1 MILALT
7 FATPL
12 LLLGLLASLIPLAL
26 HLLSS
31 VRAQE
36 TYFPTLRFLQRS
48 MEKTARRRRI
58 QHWLLLLLRMGLLAM
73 LAMSVSEPISDA
85 VGGWFSGRRY
95 ATVIVLD
102 NSLSMAARS
111 EATSRFDRARTEAT
125 ESLRAEG
132 TVLVRLK
139 NEKHFLHFQ
148 ACYRRPD
155 HSRLDVDL
163 EGPLGLGRGRLT
175 IVRRGRNVDL
185 RHPEGEI
192 ERTVLGSESLA
203 FLDTYGLS
211 PATVPYLVAPY
222 TGTADLFDEERLVT
236 SGRDGRTGSLRV
248 VLRRDDGLREVLLV
262 DPDRFDLTERRIV
275 EAGGTV
281 RILFRYLYDEGGEG
295 PASILLPREVET
307 RVPAEEADLRAR
319 FRKKERNID
328 ISDTVFFV
336 R

>member
-58 QHWLLLLLRMGLLAM
+58 QHWLLLLLRMGLLAL
-73 LAMSVSEPISDA
+73 LALSVSEPISDA

-125 ESLRAEG
+125 AL
-132 TVLVRLK
+132 
-139 NEKHFLHFQ
+139 
-148 ACYRRPD
+148 
-155 HSRLDVDL
+155 
-163 EGPLGLGRGRLT
+163 LGLDNKPALAAVLT
-175 IVRRGRNVDL
+175 TNGGFVS
-185 RHPEGEI
+185 
-192 ERTVLGSESLA
+192 TSMTA
-203 FLDTYGLS
+203 QLDTL
-211 PATVPYLVAPY
+211 
-222 TGTADLFDEERLVT
+222 
-236 SGRDGRTGSLRV
+236 RDGINRASVRSGSR
-248 VLRRDDGLREVLLV
+248 
-262 DPDRFDLTERRIV
+262 
-275 EAGGTV
+275 
-281 RILFRYLYDEGGEG
+281 
-295 PASILLPREVET
+295 PRM
-307 RVPAEEADLRAR
+307 
-319 FRKKERNID
+319 
-328 ISDTVFFV
+328 
-336 R
+336 

>member
-1 MILALT
+1 MIDTSFLPPSIRPALPRSGDGGRLFLLLALFT
-7 FATPL
+7 
-12 LLLGLLASLIPLAL
+12 LLLGCAGRGGQGIPESG
-26 HLLSS
+26 LS
-31 VRAQE
+31 VPA
-36 TYFPTLRFLQRS
+36 
-48 MEKTARRRRI
+48 TA
-58 QHWLLLLLRMGLLAM
+58 
-73 LAMSVSEPISDA
+73 
-85 VGGWFSGRRY
+85 
-95 ATVIVLD
+95 VLD
-102 NSLSMAARS
+102 SL
-111 EATSRFDRARTEAT
+111 RARTEAT

-328 ISDTVFFV
+328 ISDTAFFV